1 MKSLSSQLLIFL
13 WFTILSQESA
23 HEKNQ
28 KYKEGKFVLERYFV
42 IFIFCSRYIFV
53 RQFSY
58 ILYLVFNTYCAY
70 LAYVDTY
77 NRGRIVDDVDSSTE
91 FYIDSHVSMSDGE
104 DA

>member
-1 MKSLSSQLLIFL
+1 MRRVRSIRKGSLFLKGILL
-13 WFTILSQESA
+13 
-23 HEKNQ
+23 
-28 KYKEGKFVLERYFV
+28 
-42 IFIFCSRYIFV
+42 
-53 RQFSY
+53 FSY
-58 ILYLVFNTYCAY
+58 YVVTISWLKQISYTLYLVFNTYRAY